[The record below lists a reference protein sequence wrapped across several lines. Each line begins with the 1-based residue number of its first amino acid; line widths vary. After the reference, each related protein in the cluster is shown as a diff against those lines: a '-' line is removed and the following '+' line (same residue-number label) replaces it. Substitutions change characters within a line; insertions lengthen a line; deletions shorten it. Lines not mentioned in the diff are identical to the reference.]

1 MEKQSK
7 KTRRAKVFYTLQ
19 DKNLNDVK
27 IDLNNYRVICNK
39 THKSKSFYHKY
50 LFNLIHRKYSGNID
64 LFREGYVSREAA
76 PSSDE
81 RKRARLVERIQ
92 KLSIQ
97 LSNLKGE
104 LAEVESG
111 TICFPAAE

>member
-1 MEKQSK
+1 MSK
-7 KTRRAKVFYTLQ
+7 AKKSRRAKVLYTLK
-19 DKNLNDVK
+19 DKNLNDVR

-39 THKSKSFYHKY
+39 THKRKSFYHKY
-50 LFNLIHRKYSGNID
+50 LHNLIVRKYNGNID

-76 PSSDE
+76 PDRNE
-81 RKRARLVERIQ
+81 RRAAQIISRIQ
-92 KLSIQ
+92 RLSVQ

-111 TICFPAAE
+111 TVTFPDA